1 MSGYHYTRNN
11 DIVEIKIIDWTGK
24 NICKFK
30 FNSND
35 RARYAEIISYLKY
48 KYNLDG
54 KDTGKSSIQNIEKE
68 SAEHINWFGFGDL

>member
-1 MSGYHYTRNN
+1 MSLYHYTRNN

-35 RARYAEIISYLKY
+35 KIRYAEIITYLKN

-54 KDTGKSSIQNIEKE
+54 NIPDIDKDTAKEKE
-68 SAEHINWFGFGDL
+68 DAEYINWLGFSDI